1 MSQTSSHEE
10 QSVILCLQSTIFCHF
25 WAELML
31 GQEFL
36 LLLGLDLKCLKYL
49 GFTDFTLQK
58 LFIMTTFFPQR
69 TSLLYIAKWGRIC
82 ANQLIKRPRK
92 IFLDATSHLYN
103 RLCPLVGRSVGWLV
117 GRVTHSLKTSNS
129 CIFSTESGPDPVKE
143 AYIY

>member
-1 MSQTSSHEE
+1 MI
-10 QSVILCLQSTIFCHF
+10 ILNEPPGARFSPQCNRLS
-25 WAELML
+25 
-31 GQEFL
+31 FL
-36 LLLGLDLKCLKYL
+36 SRINVRPRVSASALDLKCLKYL

-129 CIFSTESGPDPVKE
+129 CIFRCDKAPL
-143 AYIY
+143 